1 MAMNDHDKIR
11 ELLALSVA
19 DALTQ
24 AEEDQVMN
32 HARSCAECSSEL
44 DSWRLLAAGMRR
56 LPTPQP
62 RPLIVERARARAEIR
77 FAEEAENRWHRI
89 VMIGVILF
97 AWALTLMSWPVVR
110 LVSGGLLGMLDPR
123 LNHAWLG
130 FAVFTTI
137 IWMTGGAAA
146 VFLSL
151 QQRRERRLA

>member
-1 MAMNDHDKIR
+1 MAMNDHEKIR

-24 AEEDQVMN
+24 AEEEQVMN
-32 HARSCAECSSEL
+32 HTRSCTECSSEL

-77 FAEEAENRWHRI
+77 FAEEVENRWHRI

-151 QQRRERRLA
+151 QQRRERRFA

>member
-1 MAMNDHDKIR
+1 MNDHDKVR

-77 FAEEAENRWHRI
+77 FAEEAENRWHRV

-110 LVSGGLLGMLDPR
+110 LISGGLLGMLDPR

>member
-1 MAMNDHDKIR
+1 MNDHEKIR

-19 DALTQ
+19 DALTP
-24 AEEDQVMN
+24 AEEEQVMN

-44 DSWRLLAAGMRR
+44 DSWRLLAAGLRR

-62 RPLIVERARARAEIR
+62 RPLIVERARARAELR
-77 FAEEAENRWHRI
+77 FAEEAEHRWHRI
-89 VMIGVILF
+89 VMVGVILF
-97 AWALTLMSWPVVR
+97 AWALTLASWPVVR

>member
-1 MAMNDHDKIR
+1 MNDHDKIR

-19 DALTQ
+19 DALTR
-24 AEEDQVMN
+24 AEEEQVMN

-77 FAEEAENRWHRI
+77 FAEEAEHRWHRI